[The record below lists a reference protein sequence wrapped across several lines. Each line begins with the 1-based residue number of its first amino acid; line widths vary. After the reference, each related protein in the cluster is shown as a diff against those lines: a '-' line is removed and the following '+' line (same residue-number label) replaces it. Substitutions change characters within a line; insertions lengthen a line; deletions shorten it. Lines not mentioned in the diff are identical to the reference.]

1 MNCAVIFGKA
11 KELNSYQKTVQKYC
25 WAKLNDKNDEP
36 VPAFL
41 KALNNVYETS
51 PAKAP
56 IMDSITSIAEEAQVV
71 L

>member
-1 MNCAVIFGKA
+1 M
-11 KELNSYQKTVQKYC
+11 QKYC
-25 WAKLNDKNDEP
+25 EARLNDKIEEP

>member
-1 MNCAVIFGKA
+1 
-11 KELNSYQKTVQKYC
+11 VQKYC
-25 WAKLNDKNDEP
+25 GARLNDKNDEP
-36 VPAFL
+36 MPAFL
-41 KALNNVYETS
+41 KALNNVHETS